1 MRPFGFASLRQPDA
15 CGAGASVGYAAKYLT
30 CGTFAAISMGLT
42 LLMFMRILHHF
53 ISFAH
58 QHVSLS
64 IDSSSF
70 PFLHQ
75 RQDDARRKLHLHDR
89 EKYSPRVLK
98 PRRVDAAAAVPVRL
112 ADDAET
118 PGHFALNPCAI
129 SLVQSFDPSL
139 TAMTSSRFSVSAS
152 RMRTPYWILSS
163 AASMSWRVLE
173 SNASP
178 MAMMGNPRA
187 RYGSA

>member
-1 MRPFGFASLRQPDA
+1 M
-15 CGAGASVGYAAKYLT
+15 GYAAEYLT
-30 CGTFAAISMGLT
+30 CGTFAAIPMDFS

-64 IDSSSF
+64 IDSSSS

-89 EKYSPRVLK
+89 EKYSLRVLK
-98 PRRVDAAAAVPVRL
+98 PRRVDAASAVPVRL

-118 PGHFALNPCAI
+118 PGHFALNLCAI
-129 SLVQSFDPSL
+129 SLVQSFDP
-139 TAMTSSRFSVSAS
+139 R
-152 RMRTPYWILSS
+152 
-163 AASMSWRVLE
+163 
-173 SNASP
+173 
-178 MAMMGNPRA
+178 
-187 RYGSA
+187 